1 MNAWV
6 SLFLASFFEVLWASS
21 LKFISVKKL
30 KQNYLESGL
39 FSKITLFSILP
50 FITYGIFGITNV
62 TLFSAASKI
71 IALTIAYSVWM
82 GLALVIQ
89 TLVDIFYFKE
99 SIYTK
104 QLFFIFLVLIGV
116 VGLKWNTP

>member
-1 MNAWV
+1 MNAWF

-21 LKFISVKKL
+21 LKFMSVKKL
-30 KQNYLESGL
+30 KQNYKDHGL
-39 FSKITLFSILP
+39 FTKLTLFSILP
-50 FITYGIFGITNV
+50 FITYGIFGVTNV
-62 TLFSAASKI
+62 TLFSAASKV

>member
-1 MNAWV
+1 
-6 SLFLASFFEVLWASS
+6 
-21 LKFISVKKL
+21 
-30 KQNYLESGL
+30 
-39 FSKITLFSILP
+39 
-50 FITYGIFGITNV
+50 
-62 TLFSAASKI
+62 
-71 IALTIAYSVWM
+71 M

-104 QLFFIFLVLIGV
+104 QLFFILLVLIGV

>member
-1 MNAWV
+1 MNAWF

-21 LKFISVKKL
+21 LKFMSVKKL
-30 KQNYLESGL
+30 KQNYKDHGL
-39 FSKITLFSILP
+39 FTKLTLFSILP
-50 FITYGIFGITNV
+50 FITYGLFGVTNV
-62 TLFSAASKI
+62 TLFSAASKV

>member
-21 LKFISVKKL
+21 LKFMSVKKL

>member
-1 MNAWV
+1 MNAWF

-21 LKFISVKKL
+21 LKFMSVKKL
-30 KQNYLESGL
+30 KQNYKDHGL
-39 FSKITLFSILP
+39 FTKLTLFSILP
-50 FITYGIFGITNV
+50 FITYGLFGVTNV
-62 TLFSAASKI
+62 TLFSAASKV

-104 QLFFIFLVLIGV
+104 QLFFILLVLIGV

>member
-1 MNAWV
+1 MNAWF
-6 SLFLASFFEVLWASS
+6 SLFLASFFEVRWASS
-21 LKFISVKKL
+21 LKFMSVKKL
-30 KQNYLESGL
+30 KQNYKENGL
-39 FSKITLFSILP
+39 FTKLTLFSILP
-50 FITYGIFGITNV
+50 FITYGLFGVTNV
-62 TLFSAASKI
+62 TLFSAASKV

-99 SIYTK
+99 SIYIK

>member
-1 MNAWV
+1 MNAWF

-21 LKFISVKKL
+21 LKFMSVKKL
-30 KQNYLESGL
+30 KQNYKEHGL
-39 FSKITLFSILP
+39 FTKLTLFSFLP
-50 FITYGIFGITNV
+50 FITYGLFGVTNV
-62 TLFSAASKI
+62 TLFSAASKV

-104 QLFFIFLVLIGV
+104 QLFFILLVLIGV

>member
-1 MNAWV
+1 MNAWF

-21 LKFISVKKL
+21 LKFMSVKKL
-30 KQNYLESGL
+30 KQNYKDHGL
-39 FSKITLFSILP
+39 FTKLTLFSILP

>member
-1 MNAWV
+1 MNAWF

-21 LKFISVKKL
+21 LKFMSVKKL
-30 KQNYLESGL
+30 KQNYKEHGL
-39 FSKITLFSILP
+39 FTKLTLFSFLP
-50 FITYGIFGITNV
+50 FITYGLFGVTNV
-62 TLFSAASKI
+62 TLFSAASKV

-99 SIYTK
+99 SIYIK

>member
-1 MNAWV
+1 MNAWI

-21 LKFISVKKL
+21 LKFMSVKKL
-30 KQNYLESGL
+30 KQNYFEHGL
-39 FSKITLFSILP
+39 FAKLTLFSILP

>member
-1 MNAWV
+1 MNAWF

-21 LKFISVKKL
+21 LKFMSVKKL
-30 KQNYLESGL
+30 KQNYKDHGL
-39 FSKITLFSILP
+39 FTKLTLFSILP
-50 FITYGIFGITNV
+50 FITYGLFGVTNV
-62 TLFSAASKI
+62 TLFSAASKL

-104 QLFFIFLVLIGV
+104 QLFFILLVLIGV

>member
-1 MNAWV
+1 M
-6 SLFLASFFEVLWASS
+6 
-21 LKFISVKKL
+21 SVKKL
-30 KQNYLESGL
+30 KQNYKENGL
-39 FSKITLFSILP
+39 FTKLTLFSILP
-50 FITYGIFGITNV
+50 FITYGLFGVTNV
-62 TLFSAASKI
+62 TLFSAASKV

-104 QLFFIFLVLIGV
+104 QLFFILLVLIGV